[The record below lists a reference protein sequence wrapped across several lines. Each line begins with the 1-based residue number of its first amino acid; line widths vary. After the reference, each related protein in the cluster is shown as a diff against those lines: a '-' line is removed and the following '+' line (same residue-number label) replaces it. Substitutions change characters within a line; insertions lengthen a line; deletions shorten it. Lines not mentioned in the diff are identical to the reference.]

1 MEEKEE
7 GGKGGGG
14 TEEDAMVVI
23 VIVMVMLMVV
33 VMLML
38 ILSWFALAVS
48 WMGPWIGRVVVRT
61 YGPTDGPTASNSVP
75 GEQVVPTT
83 ATGRRFERA
92 LPCECQVVSSAA
104 ARVGRLG
111 QPSSLVVPVGLG
123 WVGLGWIG
131 FEWIALLDCFIACF
145 CASLLFLFLVRS
157 FIDLF
162 VY

>member
-61 YGPTDGPTASNSVP
+61 YGPTDRPTDGPTASNSVP

-123 WVGLGWIG
+123 WIG
-131 FEWIALLDCFIACF
+131 FEWIALLDCLLACF
-145 CASLLFLFLVRS
+145 CVCVSFIPFSRSFVRS
-157 FIDLF
+157 F